1 MVQKKAKV
9 SKALIIVGVIAGI
22 IVLSPLVKSGFSYLS
37 KDLDLSDSSYD
48 EYFDEGYD
56 ENSIDGTYYWSN
68 GVSSHTVE
76 IYGDSWY
83 GVTTFGSGYGE
94 DSETESGSVRGN
106 TLYYSGM
113 EIGVVT
119 GKSLRWGNS
128 HTLRKQ

>member
-1 MVQKKAKV
+1 MMKKV
-9 SKALIIVGVIAGI
+9 LIVITALIIILLVPFI
-22 IVLSPLVKSGFSYLS
+22 IKGFSYLS
-37 KDLDLSDSSYD
+37 NDIDLSDSSYD

>member
-1 MVQKKAKV
+1 MMKKV
-9 SKALIIVGVIAGI
+9 LIVITALIIILLVPFI
-22 IVLSPLVKSGFSYLS
+22 IKGFSYLS
-37 KDLDLSDSSYD
+37 NDLDLSDSSYD

-76 IYGDSWY
+76 IYGNSWY

-106 TLYYSGM
+106 TLYSSGM
-113 EIGVVT
+113 EIGVVSE
-119 GKSLRWGNS
+119 KSLRWGNS

>member
-1 MVQKKAKV
+1 MMKKV
-9 SKALIIVGVIAGI
+9 LIVITALIIILLVPFI
-22 IVLSPLVKSGFSYLS
+22 IKGFSYLS

-106 TLYYSGM
+106 TLYYCGM

>member
-1 MVQKKAKV
+1 MMKKV
-9 SKALIIVGVIAGI
+9 LIVITALIIILLVPFI
-22 IVLSPLVKSGFSYLS
+22 IKGFSYLS

>member
-1 MVQKKAKV
+1 MMKKV
-9 SKALIIVGVIAGI
+9 LIVITALIIILLVPFI
-22 IVLSPLVKSGFSYLS
+22 IKGFSYLS
-37 KDLDLSDSSYD
+37 NDLDLSDSSYD

-76 IYGDSWY
+76 IYGNSWY

-94 DSETESGSVRGN
+94 DSESESGSVRGN

-113 EIGVVT
+113 EIGVVSE
-119 GKSLRWGNS
+119 KSLRWGNS

>member
-1 MVQKKAKV
+1 MKKV
-9 SKALIIVGVIAGI
+9 LIVITALIIILLVPFI
-22 IVLSPLVKSGFSYLS
+22 IKGFSYLS